1 MCHVRLL
8 VVPVDLDGKV
18 FCFTPESGR
27 QQISKATNPPW
38 VSRSGRSRRGSSLAV
53 VSHWAPWAM
62 KLLKMASKMIHARA
76 IVTSRSAQMAQMAMA
91 ARGENFST
99 LVGVRVLDFSDPS
112 AVGKEMGL
120 LQGDAKSKLLDP
132 KSGAFGGPPK
142 HTSTSTSAADC
153 LKSQNISQSCCRC
166 SKYPLRTPRL
176 VGLPSSFVLLINTF
190 RTIRGHALPAVS

>member
-1 MCHVRLL
+1 
-8 VVPVDLDGKV
+8 
-18 FCFTPESGR
+18 
-27 QQISKATNPPW
+27 
-38 VSRSGRSRRGSSLAV
+38 
-53 VSHWAPWAM
+53 
-62 KLLKMASKMIHARA
+62 
-76 IVTSRSAQMAQMAMA
+76 MAQMAMA

-153 LKSQNISQSCCRC
+153 LKSQNISQHA
-166 SKYPLRTPRL
+166 L
-176 VGLPSSFVLLINTF
+176 VGQQTSQMTKPLPGGQVAKKAMTRIAPTKMPLGCKNKGFLLDGDSS
-190 RTIRGHALPAVS
+190 LPT